1 VVDLAAGQGPVPQ
14 VVEALR
20 ERGLAFLSG
29 VDGPEAMLGL
39 AAHLMTVVA
48 HPDDDALGITTLTDL
63 GPAGN
68 GPNAAGFSARA
79 LPAHTDRSGVP
90 DPPGLLM
97 LVCAV
102 PADSGGASLLAD
114 GRLVHEHLAAA
125 EPQAL
130 TALHQP
136 RTVLYGGGAGHLAC
150 VFATD
155 PASGRIRARLRLDD
169 LASFA
174 PDVAAWIPTLA
185 TAIDRHS
192 TTVTLRPGDG
202 MILDN
207 HRWFHARQSFTGP
220 RRMHRILG
228 DPLPHLDIRTGIP
241 TNSRQPGR

>member
-1 VVDLAAGQGPVPQ
+1 MVDLAAGPESLPQ
-14 VVEALR
+14 VVESLR

-29 VDGPEAMLGL
+29 VDDPAEMLSL
-39 AAHLMTVVA
+39 AAQLMTVVA
-48 HPDDDALGITTLTDL
+48 HPDSDARGITTLTEL
-63 GPAGN
+63 GPAGD

-114 GRLVHEHLAAA
+114 GRLVHDHLSAT

-136 RTVLYGGGAGHLAC
+136 RTVLYGGGSGLLAS
-150 VFATD
+150 VFTTN
-155 PASGRIRARLRLDD
+155 PPSGRVRARLRLDE

-174 PDVAAWIPTLA
+174 PDVAMWIPALTA
-185 TAIDRHS
+185 AIDRHS
-192 TTVTLRPGDG
+192 ITVTLRPGDG

-220 RRMHRILG
+220 RRLHRILG
-228 DPLPHLDIRTGIP
+228 DPLPHLNIRTGIP
-241 TNSRQPGR
+241 TDSRQHGR